1 MSHAYPLA
9 RNVTEALDPAARGAR
24 TRTEAEKLSGGLI
37 VESLHTEWMSVSEEE
52 AAAKMA
58 GTADGLT
65 HGFLQRY
72 EDDKGAPIL
81 AVSYWRLVDPAA
93 AKKAAKAVKAKKPEP
108 APEVKSEETDHTD
121 DLYFRS
127 GRTKPGR
134 RKRFVDPNQLDL
146 FEPNEG

>member
-24 TRTEAEKLSGGLI
+24 TRSEAEKLAGGMV
-37 VESLHTEWMSVSEEE
+37 VESLHTEWLSVSEEE

-72 EDDKGAPIL
+72 EDDKGAPVL
-81 AVSYWRLVDPAA
+81 AVSYWRLVDPAK
-93 AKKAAKAVKAKKPEP
+93 AKKAAKPKKPAP
-108 APEVKSEETDHTD
+108 APEPKAEETDHTD

-134 RKRFVDPNQLDL
+134 RKRFVAPNQLDL

>member
-24 TRTEAEKLSGGLI
+24 TRTEAEKLAGGLV
-37 VESLHTEWMSVSEEE
+37 VESLHTEWLSVSEEE

-58 GTADGLT
+58 GTADALT

-72 EDDKGAPIL
+72 EDDKGAPVL
-81 AVSYWRLVDPAA
+81 AVSYWRLVDPAK
-93 AKKAAKAVKAKKPEP
+93 AKKAAKPKKPAPVAEP
-108 APEVKSEETDHTD
+108 KADEADHTD